1 MESIQME
8 PVDHLFDLTGKKALV
23 TGASRGLGK
32 AMAVAL
38 GSAGCDVALNAR
50 SADALRQTQQ
60 EVERLGRKTV
70 LVPGDVSDEAQ
81 VRQLVEAAHKAL
93 TRIDILVNNAGVWGG
108 SYFLRTRKEDWDK
121 VVGVNLTGVY
131 LMAKEVGKVMLKQK
145 SGKIINMTSVQ
156 AFRGRPQALAYST
169 TKAGVIQMT
178 RVMAVEL
185 GPSGIQVNCLA
196 PGLFATDMTKV
207 YTDAVDSPALKEYIS
222 KIPSQ
227 RYGQPEELAGAVI
240 FLASKATDHMTGQI
254 LVIDGGES
262 IV

>member
-1 MESIQME
+1 M
-8 PVDHLFDLTGKKALV
+8 PNVDHLFDLTGKKALV

-50 SADALRQTQQ
+50 SADALKETQ
-60 EVERLGRKTV
+60 EEIERLGRKTV
-70 LVPGDVSDEAQ
+70 LVPGDVSDETQ
-81 VRQLVEAAHKAL
+81 VKQFVKAAHKAL
-93 TRIDILVNNAGVWGG
+93 GRIDILINNAGVWGG

-121 VVGVNLTGVY
+121 VVGINLTGAY
-131 LMAKEVGKVMLKQK
+131 LVAKEVGKVMLKQK
-145 SGKIINMTSVQ
+145 SGKVINMTSVQ

-185 GPSGIQVNCLA
+185 GPAGIQVNCLA

-207 YTDAVDSPALKEYIS
+207 YTDAANSPEMKEYLS
-222 KIPSQ
+222 KIPAQ

-240 FLASKATDHMTGQI
+240 FLASKAADHITGQT
-254 LVIDGGES
+254 LAIDGGES

>member
-1 MESIQME
+1 MNS
-8 PVDHLFDLTGKKALV
+8 VDHLFDLTGKKALV

-50 SADALRQTQQ
+50 SADALKQTQ
-60 EVERLGRKTV
+60 EEIERLGRKTV

-81 VRQLVEAAHKAL
+81 VKQFVEAAHKAL
-93 TRIDILVNNAGVWGG
+93 GRIDILINNAGVWGG

-121 VVGVNLTGVY
+121 VVGINLTGAY
-131 LMAKEVGKVMLKQK
+131 LVSKEVGRVMLKQK
-145 SGKIINMTSVQ
+145 SGKVINMTSVQ

-185 GPSGIQVNCLA
+185 GPAGIQVNCLA
-196 PGLFATDMTKV
+196 PGLFATDMTKM
-207 YTDAVDSPALKEYIS
+207 YTDSADSPEMKEYLS
-222 KIPSQ
+222 KIPAQ

-240 FLASKATDHMTGQI
+240 FLASKAADHMTGQI
-254 LVIDGGES
+254 LVMDGGES